1 MSKKQSVFDDPNPGR
16 VNIWVKRPVKAIIKA
31 KMDKDPSF
39 NFSEY
44 VNKLIMERE
53 TANFE
58 IRGNY

>member
-1 MSKKQSVFDDPNPGR
+1 MSKKQSVFENPNPGR

-53 TANFE
+53 TANGE
-58 IRGNY
+58 

>member
-1 MSKKQSVFDDPNPGR
+1 MSKKQESVFNNPTPGR
-16 VNIWVKRPVKAIIKA
+16 VNIWVKRAVKAIIKA

-53 TANFE
+53 TANGE
-58 IRGNY
+58 